1 MYFIITNQHKT
12 ATSHTSR
19 NTHTHRPKHRLPHF
33 DITDWR
39 CVKDSHSRETSH
51 CSSTKVK
58 EETDGQGHEIV
69 HKGSDGENK
78 GELFILYTAICRD
91 THKKYSVYEKPAPCI
106 FDAKFDEPE
115 KTDLIPP
122 SHWLKWRW
130 NTGSWSSC
138 PPSAQRRVK
147 PSQTTRQQNTNIPP
161 NRWQMWGISAPTSLS
176 TGPSWSHTHTHKFE
190 LKNGCTL
197 NYMDKHWHSSFC

>member
-1 MYFIITNQHKT
+1 MGKDMKLFIKEAMVKT
-12 ATSHTSR
+12 RENCSSCILQSVE
-19 NTHTHRPKHRLPHF
+19 THT
-33 DITDWR
+33 
-39 CVKDSHSRETSH
+39 
-51 CSSTKVK
+51 TK
-58 EETDGQGHEIV
+58 
-69 HKGSDGENK
+69 N
-78 GELFILYTAICRD
+78 
-91 THKKYSVYEKPAPCI
+91 SVYEKPAPCI